1 METVQVGDMARELGV
16 IRDASIVTA
25 LVSLLSIVPVLL
37 EIRNARNVRGIT
49 GHFAACC
56 RSRDTK
62 NPQERHKKE
71 NESGKK
77 KVY

>member
-37 EIRNARNVRGIT
+37 WNARNVELLDILLHAAEAGILKT
-49 GHFAACC
+49 
-56 RSRDTK
+56 
-62 NPQERHKKE
+62 HKKDTRKE
-71 NESGKK
+71 MKAEKRK
-77 KVY
+77 FIK